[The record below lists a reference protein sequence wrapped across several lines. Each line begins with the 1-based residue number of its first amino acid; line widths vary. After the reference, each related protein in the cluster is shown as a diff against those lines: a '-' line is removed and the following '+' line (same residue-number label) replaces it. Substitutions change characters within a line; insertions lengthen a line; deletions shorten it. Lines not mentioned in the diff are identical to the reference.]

1 MASSSA
7 TTNNS
12 QTSFICRVCDNI
24 SGTTATTVT
33 APHPVYTNGAGRDI
47 YQLDMIVIG
56 GENGLNS

>member
-12 QTSFICRVCDNI
+12 QTSFECRTCDT
-24 SGTTATTVT
+24 TTATVVNL
-33 APHPVYTNGAGRDI
+33 PHPVFTNGAGREI
-47 YQLDMIVIG
+47 YQLDMVVIG

>member
-12 QTSFICRVCDNI
+12 QTSFACRTC
-24 SGTTATTVT
+24 SGTTATTIT
-33 APHPVYTNGAGRDI
+33 LPHPVYTNGAGREI
-47 YQLDMIVIG
+47 YQLDMVVIG

>member
-12 QTSFICRVCDNI
+12 QTSFACRTC
-24 SGTTATTVT
+24 SGATPTIIT
-33 APHPVYTNGAGRDI
+33 LPKPVYTNGAGRDI
-47 YQLDMIVIG
+47 YQLDMVVIG

>member
-12 QTSFICRVCDNI
+12 QTSFICRVCDSN
-24 SGTTATTVT
+24 SATTVT
-33 APHPVYTNGAGRDI
+33 APHPVYTNGAGREI
-47 YQLDMIVIG
+47 YQLDMVVIG